1 MAEKEIPSKN
11 HLQLKAFSGDKLPP
25 PEILQE
31 YERIMPGVTKLLIEK
46 AVQNMQN
53 RLDSERRALNIN
65 NLKSFTGLI
74 FGFLI
79 GIFGMGGGFYLTIK
93 GYNVIGFIFS
103 SSTLVT
109 LVMSFI
115 YGSQSK
121 RNGNHRNDE
130 LLNKQ

>member
-1 MAEKEIPSKN
+1 MAEKEIPSNN
-11 HLQLKAFSGDKLPP
+11 HLQLKSFSGDKLPP
-25 PEILQE
+25 PEVLQE

-53 RLDSERRALNIN
+53 RLDSERRALNIS
-65 NLKSFTGLI
+65 NLKSFAGLI

-93 GYNVIGFIFS
+93 GYNIIGIIFS

-115 YGSQSK
+115 YGSQSRK
-121 RNGNHRNDE
+121 NGNHRNE
-130 LLNKQ
+130 ESVNKS